1 MDRSGATA
9 VGTDTHPRMPMSE
22 RAKIFVPFDPLRGF
36 SEALRA
42 KEREVEAEALDDRG
56 GNDLEA
62 PDKETLAAEVDLEA
76 YLTAEDLAE
85 GQDGWFRTEA

>member
-1 MDRSGATA
+1 MGRTGR
-9 VGTDTHPRMPMSE
+9 HPRMPLSE

-36 SEALRA
+36 DEALRA

-62 PDKETLAAEVDLEA
+62 PDPGIRERADEVGLED
-76 YLTAEDLAE
+76 YLMAEDLAE
-85 GQDGWFRTEA
+85 GD